1 MSSDITALKRSLTR
15 LLAVYAVG
23 SFLFFIFAVASVC
36 FGYYLLAYR
45 REHDLPLSL
54 VLISLAGVLLLWE
67 MGKAFRVKAPLPE
80 NFRKISRCDYPA
92 LFDII
97 DEVTAKLELSPVH
110 EVYIC
115 PDANASV
122 FVQATLR
129 NLLLPAKRNLAV
141 GLGFLTQMDDD
152 ELRAVLYHEFGHY
165 AQKEM
170 QKSVSVYSAGRFARS
185 FKTTENMRESGT
197 FEMQTKTQLLIY
209 TWFALAMCN
218 RIDRAYSR
226 LARQMEYDADDV
238 AAKYAGKALLQ
249 RTLLHAACIGFNYEA
264 VHWGMQCLQSEGIC
278 IREPYRALRL
288 VGRYSRPP
296 SKLLSAEVI
305 RRVERL
311 GKLSECRAVAS
322 PAGVRN
328 SVPAFLLPE
337 TPSSRAYSAE
347 EFAVWFRDIIDI
359 YAKSCSEAVSVRLE
373 IHLYEKK
380 YKIPYIDSFYEV
392 LLNGRKVGTGN
403 FIKGYT
409 LKRRTYPGKHT
420 ITVYAPNGIISTP
433 FEFTVESRRAYRI
446 EMDYK
451 MLKEK
456 NGLYDVFGASI
467 CEIPCGD

>member
-1 MSSDITALKRSLTR
+1 MSSDIITLKRFLTR
-15 LLAVYAVG
+15 LLAVYVVG
-23 SFLFFIFAVASVC
+23 TFLFFLFALASVC

-54 VLISLAGVLLLWE
+54 ILISLAGVLLLWE

-80 NFRKISRCDYPA
+80 NFRKISRCDYTA

-97 DEVTAKLELSPVH
+97 DEVTDKLELSPVH
-110 EVYIC
+110 EVYVC
-115 PDANASV
+115 PDANAAV
-122 FVQATLR
+122 FVQAKLR
-129 NLLLPAKRNLAV
+129 NLLLPARRNLVV

-185 FKTTENMRESGT
+185 FKTAENMRELGV
-197 FEMQTKTQLLIY
+197 FEMQTKTQLLLY
-209 TWFALAMCN
+209 TWFALGMCN

-238 AAKYAGKALLQ
+238 AAKYVGTALLQ
-249 RTLLHAACIGFNYEA
+249 RSLLHAACIRFNYGA
-264 VHWGMQCLQSEGIC
+264 VCWGVQCLQSEGIY
-278 IREPYRALRL
+278 IENPYQALQF

-296 SKLLSAEVI
+296 RMLLSEEVI

-311 GKLSECRAVAS
+311 GKLTPYCFAMSS
-322 PAGVRN
+322 TKVRK
-328 SVPAFLLPE
+328 SIPAFLLPE
-337 TPSSRAYSAE
+337 TPSFQAYRAE
-347 EFAVWFRDIIDI
+347 DFARWFRNIIDI
-359 YAKSCSEAVSVRLE
+359 YVEKCSDSISVRLE
-373 IHLYEKK
+373 IHLDKRK
-380 YKIPYIDSFYEV
+380 HKIPYIDNFYEI
-392 LLNGRKVGTGN
+392 LLDGKKVGTGN

-409 LKRRTYPGKHT
+409 LKRRTSPGKHI

-433 FEFTVESRRAYRI
+433 FEFTVESRRVYRI

-451 MLKEK
+451 MLKKK
-456 NGLYDVFGASI
+456 NGLYDVFGSSI
-467 CEIPCGD
+467 CEIPCSN